1 MKKVTDWAD
10 DLTYTGAMDI
20 KDGAGKAEE
29 YTYDANGN
37 MTSDLNRGI
46 VSITYNQLNLPQSV
60 LFKDGHESRYTYAAD
75 GRDYCRR
82 RPQAARGVP
91 PQQLPNHRQ
100 V

>member
-1 MKKVTDWAD
+1 MKKVTDRAD
-10 DLTYTGAMDI
+10 DLTYTGAMDF

-75 GRDYCRR
+75 GRKLRAEYRLNNFQIIDKSD
-82 RPQAARGVP
+82 AS
-91 PQQLPNHRQ
+91 
-100 V
+100 